1 MPSKSKS
8 KHRLET
14 RILAFCTDSW
24 PEMNSVEYELRIVDK
39 DGAVCF
45 SDVVCCD
52 LAHVIGLLLG
62 VQENHPMP
70 FPIHVNEVVPVL
82 QLAESLLSI
91 DHELFFQKQEFKG
104 WEQSLVH
111 FFAFSYEEPITFK
124 QFELD
129 CQDVVEELSSLV
141 RTMVTD
147 KNLPLL
153 VKPERPEPP
162 ESAQPIILEPH
173 FLEIKVSEP
182 SPTED
187 GLVQFNF
194 TFTGEGESF
203 ALLLT
208 LPPHIW
214 IGARISIAYALTN
227 RRDQHHHLLVNDAF
241 YYAFQ
246 HPVAFFQSEGKFVTF
261 GPVVRRKQEANVHL
275 TVYTVDGD
283 QATLDYYRVPILALN
298 RALATIE
305 RKLLGPVEL

>member
-1 MPSKSKS
+1 
-8 KHRLET
+8 
-14 RILAFCTDSW
+14 
-24 PEMNSVEYELRIVDK
+24 MNSVEYELRIVAK

-70 FPIHVNEVVPVL
+70 FPIHVDEVVPVL
-82 QLAESLLSI
+82 QLAESLLAF

-104 WEQSLVH
+104 WERSLVH
-111 FFAFSYEEPITFK
+111 FFAFSYEEPITFA

-173 FLEIKVSEP
+173 FLEIEVSEP
-182 SPTED
+182 SPAED
-187 GLVQFNF
+187 DWVQFNF
-194 TFTGEGESF
+194 IFSGEGESF
-203 ALLLT
+203 ELTLT
-208 LPPHIW
+208 LPHHVW

-227 RRDQHHHLLVNDAF
+227 RRDQHHHLLVNDDL

-246 HPVAFFQSEGKFVTF
+246 HPVAFFQSKGKFVSF

-275 TVYTVDGD
+275 TVYSIHED
-283 QATLDYYRVPILALN
+283 QVSLDYYRVPILAVN
-298 RALATIE
+298 RALAAIE
-305 RKLLGPVEL
+305 RKLSGPVDV